1 MVEEGIRLGMCHA
14 VHRYAKGNNKYM
26 KNYDEKE
33 ESSFLQYLDANNL
46 YGWAMEQNLPV
57 GGFEW
62 VNDVSKIDKDF
73 IKNYDENP
81 KQLHDLHSDL
91 PFLPERMEINKCS
104 KLVYNLFDKKTVLF
118 TLEP

>member
-1 MVEEGIRLGMCHA
+1 MVEEGIRGGMCHA
-14 VHRYAKGNNKYM
+14 VRRYAKGNNKYM

-46 YGWAMEQNLPV
+46 YEWAMEQNLPA

-62 VNDVSKIDKDF
+62 VNDVSKIDEDF